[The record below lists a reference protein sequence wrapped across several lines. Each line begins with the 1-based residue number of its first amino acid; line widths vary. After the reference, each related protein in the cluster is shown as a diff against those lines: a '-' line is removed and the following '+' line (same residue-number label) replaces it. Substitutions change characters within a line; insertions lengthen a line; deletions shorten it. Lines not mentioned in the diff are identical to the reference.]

1 MKKLFLTAVAVVAFS
16 NFSVVADEK
25 ANVSFSSC
33 EDQAFDAVANYYD
46 SGGSDG
52 FDAGLVFERAYNF
65 CWYMRFNM
73 F

>member
-1 MKKLFLTAVAVVAFS
+1 MKKVFLAAVAVVAFS
-16 NFSVVADEK
+16 SFSAEADETIN
-25 ANVSFSSC
+25 ASFRSC

-65 CWYMRFNM
+65 CWFMRMM